1 MLQEAQL
8 LTWIV
13 SSGLLVLVAMG
24 VHYHLRFLAHLRTAF
39 PSVWRQLG
47 SPTIVNPEGSFAENS
62 LFFFVFFGRF
72 SRLNDPVL
80 FAIGRAL
87 QVVFFLCLAC
97 VLALF
102 FLLRLG

>member
-1 MLQEAQL
+1 MLPATQL
-8 LTWIV
+8 LSWVV
-13 SSGLLVLVAMG
+13 SAGLLVLVAMG

-47 SPTIVNPEGSFAENS
+47 SPKIVNPEGSFAENS
-62 LFFFVFFGRF
+62 LFCFIFFGRF

-80 FAIGRAL
+80 FVNGRAL